1 MRLRNG
7 SLVSPLLFGW
17 NAPKGLSNHLIYC
30 CSAIALKFTFSHA
43 LLSLQTFISLF
54 SSLRQGIVE
63 SWWRTEWAFYQC
75 WISTGNKLV
84 SSMERKRE
92 KEGLQ
97 AIGRNRDSSKQRFIE
112 ISTYRNYKCVKEKG
126 LLSTILSCF
135 KCFVVEHFCHFVLD
149 AQSKLPLSFWRP
161 SWPCLWKI
169 FDQTKKH
176 QRIVNKS
183 LDIPTTLRQNS
194 VDQS

>member
-43 LLSLQTFISLF
+43 LLSFQTFISLF
-54 SSLRQGIVE
+54 SSLWQGIVE

-92 KEGLQ
+92 KKGLR
-97 AIGRNRDSSKQRFIE
+97 AIGRNGDSSKIAIRRNLDLSKSQMGPFVNHIKLLLVRCCWTFLPFFTWCPIE
-112 ISTYRNYKCVKEKG
+112 VAAFF
-126 LLSTILSCF
+126 L
-135 KCFVVEHFCHFVLD
+135 
-149 AQSKLPLSFWRP
+149 RP
-161 SWPCLWKI
+161 SWP
-169 FDQTKKH
+169 
-176 QRIVNKS
+176 
-183 LDIPTTLRQNS
+183 
-194 VDQS
+194 